1 MTEIYNV
8 LLTGAPGV
16 PGGPVNPG
24 GPVVP
29 WRKYRYQKNAT
40 YIVKL
45 HHTLEI
51 SYWKFK

>member
-1 MTEIYNV
+1 MKWNQTMTEIYNV

-29 WRKYRYQKNAT
+29 
-40 YIVKL
+40 
-45 HHTLEI
+45 
-51 SYWKFK
+51 